1 MLDWNLV
8 KALARGP
15 TGENPTPKIHDSL
28 TCKVHN
34 TASSLSTYL
43 CLIMRISAFR
53 CCYCGFWFHISERP
67 YPIITPTHLP
77 PIKHTFGSI
86 HTSCDNNAWSVSLL
100 KAISLP
106 RLYAE
111 RNIEQPANY
120 FTSWRIASARSTQTI
135 CGNANIW
142 LVSLPP
148 RPYTRRSLYVRAVRM
163 CNKIATYMIQFAQV
177 DQRARRAQRCYRL
190 VRSPHMNLWLQH
202 KWNGHQLE
210 RSTDDVMWV
219 RNAIR
224 MTTYLSAIYVG
235 GRIWHWWFLCICLY
249 LLGVIKNNVLA
260 KCLQMNWT
268 SWVER
273 KCVDNM
279 SGPW

>member
-1 MLDWNLV
+1 MHFAAAAAASGFIYP
-8 KALARGP
+8 KGH
-15 TGENPTPKIHDSL
+15 TP
-28 TCKVHN
+28 
-34 TASSLSTYL
+34 SSLPHISHQSNIRLVPFTHRATTTHEAYHCWRPYL
-43 CLIMRISAFR
+43 CRDYTQNATSSNRLIISRHDESPVLDQHKRYAAMPIF
-53 CCYCGFWFHISERP
+53 GWFPDHPDHIP
-67 YPIITPTHLP
+67 GGVYM
-77 PIKHTFGSI
+77 F
-86 HTSCDNNAWSVSLL
+86 
-100 KAISLP
+100 
-106 RLYAE
+106 
-111 RNIEQPANY
+111 
-120 FTSWRIASARSTQTI
+120 
-135 CGNANIW
+135 
-142 LVSLPP
+142 
-148 RPYTRRSLYVRAVRM
+148 VRM
-163 CNKIATYMIQFAQV
+163 CIKIATHMIQFAQV